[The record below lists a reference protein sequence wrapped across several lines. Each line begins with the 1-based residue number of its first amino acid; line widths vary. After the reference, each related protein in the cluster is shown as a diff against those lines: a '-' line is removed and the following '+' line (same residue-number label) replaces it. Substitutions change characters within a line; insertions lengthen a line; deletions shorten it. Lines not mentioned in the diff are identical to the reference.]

1 MTEAKLDAIWVP
13 RIAST
18 VHAIRPDWAEEGI
31 ASTLTKLVGRSLAEV
46 TLAATTAALTRPDQ
60 RTPAIIALGGAHWA
74 TPGQRTEPP
83 PRWTGATCEICG
95 RGREVHNQMN
105 SLVYPKDRHEWM
117 DPIGWNRIE
126 SNKAAAPLGARQLA
140 TEGTDHE

>member
-1 MTEAKLDAIWVP
+1 MIGILRHTVGDLFKKLVVVKGWRLNNALTID
-13 RIAST
+13 
-18 VHAIRPDWAEEGI
+18 EEGI

-117 DPIGWNRIE
+117 DPIDWNRIE
-126 SNKAAAPLGARQLA
+126 SNKAAAPLGVTA
-140 TEGTDHE
+140 